1 MNQTLKAAY
10 RQTAGRVPHIG
21 DVDRAIVT
29 ARRRRTRR
37 AIGAPIA
44 VASLAAVISV
54 AAMTTPWSDDAETQ
68 PAVVESPSTSPSV
81 GESPSAVVRVKPG
94 SFGTTYWRLYE
105 AAADKTWR
113 PTVVE
118 NGKYGSGVRWFR
130 MSGFFHGAWV
140 EVNVW
145 EHHRPDRPRP
155 LWSTQTI
162 DFNLIDAGYEGDG
175 RTPVSVFAKTSRV
188 DVMADLEPCEP
199 PGCRGEGLVL
209 TPDVKHWFVSDVK
222 AMLQFGPPKRP
233 W

>member
-10 RQTAGRVPHIG
+10 RQTAGRVPRLG

-37 AIGAPIA
+37 AVGVPIA

-68 PAVVESPSTSPSV
+68 PAVVESPSTSPAPSV
-81 GESPSAVVRVKPG
+81 QASQPSPDAQPRPVVRVKPG
-94 SFGTTYWRLYE
+94 SFGTTYWRLFE
-105 AAADKTWR
+105 AAADETWK
-113 PTVVE
+113 PTVIE
-118 NGKYGSGVRWFR
+118 NGKLGSGPRWFR

-140 EVNVW
+140 EVNVV
-145 EHHRPDRPRP
+145 E
-155 LWSTQTI
+155 QTRAEATH
-162 DFNLIDAGYEGDG
+162 DEPSFRVYRRFEGHALTVQATDDK
-175 RTPVSVFAKTSRV
+175 VWVL
-188 DVMADLEPCEP
+188 ADLDPCEP

-209 TPDVKHWFVSDVK
+209 TPDVKLWFVSDVK